1 MAYES
6 PTYRVEERI
15 GEIELRRYEPYL
27 VAETL
32 VQESLERAGNGGFR
46 LLAGYIFGGNETAG
60 GESTRISMTTPV
72 IQDRV
77 GDEYRVRFMMP
88 SEYTGDSLPTPKDSR
103 VTISEVGPQRLAAIR
118 YRGRWSRSGYEQH
131 LQKLSEGLERAG
143 HTAVG
148 EPIWARYD
156 PPWTPWFLR
165 RNEVLIAIDDGSPNP
180 SPE

>member
-6 PTYRVEERI
+6 PTYRVEDQI

-32 VQESLERAGNGGFR
+32 VQESLERAGSGGFR
-46 LLAGYIFGGNETAG
+46 LLAGYIFGGNETAS
-60 GESTRISMTTPV
+60 GESTKISMTTPV

-88 SEYTGDSLPTPKDSR
+88 SEYTADSLPTPNDPR
-103 VTISEVGPQRLAAIR
+103 VTISEVGPRRLAAIR
-118 YRGRWSRSGYEQH
+118 YSGRWSRDGYERH
-131 LQKLSEGLERAG
+131 LAMLSDALEDAG
-143 HTAVG
+143 HSVVG

-156 PPWTPWFLR
+156 PPWTPWFAR
-165 RNEVLIAIDDGSPNP
+165 RNEVLIAVEDQSD
-180 SPE
+180 E